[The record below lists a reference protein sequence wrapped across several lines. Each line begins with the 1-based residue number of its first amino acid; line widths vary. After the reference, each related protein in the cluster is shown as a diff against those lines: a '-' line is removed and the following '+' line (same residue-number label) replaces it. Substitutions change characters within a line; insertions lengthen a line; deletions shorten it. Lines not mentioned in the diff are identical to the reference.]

1 MQRMQYN
8 ESNIELLRNIIV
20 NYLSYNDDA
29 GYSIRIDGTPV
40 TPRTQDKRMFDL
52 VNNQLNEFN
61 KTLTL
66 VIFPNKSFNT
76 IQYELM
82 LNGYEESL
90 SGTETKSPKE
100 DLAEMRRQIT
110 LEIEYTFMKK
120 ENDSLKREN
129 NLLRSKISEVEILVH
144 SAQNKSGSQLMDM
157 VKTIAGLLMGNP
169 SGLSLP
175 EAGTTAQ
182 PIEGVPAST
191 IKVKGETTTENEATT
206 KAAELA
212 KTLQRFFSE
221 HEQEQILQVLAV
233 LKDTK
238 DLIPAVSVWLSDI
251 IEQRKQ
257 LIERLTAEQQVK
269 STVKPETTTQTNPAD
284 TPEMPA
290 NV

>member
-8 ESNIELLRNIIV
+8 ESNIELLRSIID
-20 NYLSYNDDA
+20 NYLSYSEEA

-40 TPRTQDKRMFDL
+40 TPRTKDKRLFDL

-76 IQYELM
+76 VQYELM
-82 LNGYEESL
+82 LNGFEESL

-100 DLAEMRRQIT
+100 DLTEMRRQIT

-129 NLLRSKISEVEILVH
+129 NLLRSKINEVEILVH
-144 SAQNKSGSQLMDM
+144 NAQSKSGSQLMDM
-157 VKTIAGLLMGNP
+157 VKTIAGLLLGNP

-175 EAGTTAQ
+175 QAGETTQ

-191 IKVKGETTTENEATT
+191 IKVKGETTIDKEATT

-212 KTLQRFFSE
+212 KTLQRYFSE
-221 HEQEQILQVLAV
+221 YEQEQILQVLAI

-238 DLIPAVSVWLSDI
+238 DLIPAVGEWLSGI

-257 LIERLTAEQQVK
+257 LIERITAEQQVNQ
-269 STVKPETTTQTNPAD
+269 TAKPETATNTNPAD
-284 TPEMPA
+284 TSEMPA
-290 NV
+290 TV